1 LIGLIA
7 GIGVFLAKT
16 ALEITMAAAF
26 SLQTLSQSWHLVRV
40 VFGLEVLLR
49 LLDRFLRHPTTGK
62 PYCSLLSPLYFC
74 SITPCFYLVLTTWRI
89 PVQDAIDAGYFF
101 PPIDAAGSGA
111 CGDDDPCQTG
121 SSWIAGVPT
130 SDLLDMWRIV
140 DFRTI
145 SWQTVGQAIPTLISL
160 ILFSLIHVPINIPA
174 FALSTSKSCNG

>member
-16 ALEITMAAAF
+16 ALEITMAAEF
-26 SLQTLSQSWHLVRV
+26 SLYTISQSWHLVQV

-49 LLDRFLRHPTTGK
+49 LLDRFLRLPSTGK

-74 SITPCFYLVLTTWRI
+74 SITPCFYIVLALLRVPI
-89 PVQDAIDAGYFF
+89 QDAMDAGYFF
-101 PPIDAAGSGA
+101 PPIDAGGSG
-111 CGDDDPCQTG
+111 DPAN
-121 SSWIAGVPT
+121 SSQNGRNWMGVPT

-145 SWQTVGQAIPTLISL
+145 S
-160 ILFSLIHVPINIPA
+160 
-174 FALSTSKSCNG
+174 